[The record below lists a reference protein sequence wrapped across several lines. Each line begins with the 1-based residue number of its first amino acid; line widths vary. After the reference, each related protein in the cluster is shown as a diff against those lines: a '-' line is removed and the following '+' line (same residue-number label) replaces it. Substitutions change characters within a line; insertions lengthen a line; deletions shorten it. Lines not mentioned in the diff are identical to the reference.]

1 MKKIKFLLLSLIVLL
16 VSTASFGEV
25 FVNAKESNDEKSL
38 LEQQKE
44 NLKNEEIKVEVL
56 SDKDLK
62 KIDEVKNEMKLI
74 LDYENKIAEDG
85 FEKVEIDREN
95 TKIKYSAFTE
105 VGRVYTYVSSD
116 VYKNEKTK
124 EIIVSEIIY
133 DTYSEEIK
141 QFLVEK
147 RSMVDPE
154 DEEILV
160 NYISDDY
167 LNENVD
173 KKDNIISMFKS
184 FKWNGKSFACSM
196 GGLALCGHHCGLWA
210 LFNPVAGGGCAV
222 VCGTLFAAACAFE

>member
-160 NYISDDY
+160 NYIIDDY

-173 KKDNIISMFKS
+173 KKDNIISMCKS
-184 FKWNGKSFACSM
+184 FKWNWEAFTCIMVS
-196 GGLALCGHHCGLWA
+196 LALCGHHCGLWA